1 MMVIRLTAVIL
12 MAWLPSLSLA
22 CGHCLEDRIAA
33 VYDHALMAKTIAS
46 KQKMLYFA
54 WDGPVNRDE
63 TTRLR
68 ILRQSGFV
76 SGITPQSV
84 RVSIEPATMALAYD
98 PLKTNPKRI
107 ESALELIFSKE
118 KIFLILLPLQN

>member
-33 VYDHALMAKTIAS
+33 VYDHALMEKTIAS

-68 ILRQSGFV
+68 ILRLSGFV

-84 RVSIEPATMALAYD
+84 RVSIEPATMALAYG

-107 ESALELIFSKE
+107 ESALEVIFSKE
-118 KIFLILLPLQN
+118 KIFLTLLPLQN

>member
-1 MMVIRLTAVIL
+1 MVIRLTAVIL

-33 VYDHALMAKTIAS
+33 VYDHALMEKTIAS

-68 ILRQSGFV
+68 ILRLSGFV

-84 RVSIEPATMALAYD
+84 RVSIEPATMALAYG

-107 ESALELIFSKE
+107 ESALEVIFSKE
-118 KIFLILLPLQN
+118 KIFLTLLPLQN

>member
-33 VYDHALMAKTIAS
+33 VYDHALMEKTIAS

-68 ILRQSGFV
+68 ILRLSGFV

-107 ESALELIFSKE
+107 ESALEVIFSKE
-118 KIFLILLPLQN
+118 KIFLTLLPLQN